1 MSRIAT
7 RGFAS
12 GLAPYLGSL
21 LDLKHAMGFPYDT
34 SERHL
39 HGFDAMCA
47 QHHAG
52 EVVLTRQMAMGWAA
66 ARPGEHPNA
75 QLRRITPVRQLA
87 KHMIG
92 LGVGA
97 FVIPGGIPGR
107 QVRYRP
113 HLFSP
118 LQLRALFDA
127 ADAVACSRYGGRREL
142 IIPVFFRMI
151 YCLGLRPGEARRLH
165 RHDVD
170 LAAGAVHIRE
180 SKGHRERVVFLS
192 GDLHSYC
199 REYDDAIA
207 VHYPD
212 RVAFFPN
219 RAADFYHPSAI
230 SHWFGELLTA
240 AGDAI
245 AARPDARPR
254 AYDLRHAH
262 VVETINR
269 WVRAGRDPQTLVP
282 YLGAHLGHTS
292 PEHTWYYFHLAA
304 DFYPDLRML
313 ANTGIEPV
321 LPEASHGIG

>member
-1 MSRIAT
+1 MTAPG
-7 RGFAS
+7 GFVS
-12 GLAPYLGSL
+12 GLAPYLDSL
-21 LDLKHAMGFPYDT
+21 LDVKHAMGFPYDT
-34 SERHL
+34 SERHR
-39 HGFDAMCA
+39 HRFDQMCA
-47 QHHAG
+47 RHHPG
-52 EVVLTRQMAMGWAA
+52 EAALTREMAMGWAA
-66 ARPGEHPNA
+66 ARAGEHPNA

-92 LGVGA
+92 LSADA

-118 LQLRALFDA
+118 AQLRALFDA
-127 ADAVACSRYGGRREL
+127 ADAIRPSPYGGRREL
-142 IIPVFFRMI
+142 IIPVFFRMM

-170 LAAGAVHIRE
+170 LAAGTVAIRE
-180 SKGHRERVVFLS
+180 SKGHAERVVFLS
-192 GDLHSYC
+192 GDLHAYC
-199 REYDDAIA
+199 RDYADAIG

-219 RAADFYHPSAI
+219 RAGDFYSR
-230 SHWFGELLTA
+230 SSVDQWFGELLTA
-240 AGDAI
+240 AGPAI
-245 AARPDARPR
+245 VSRPDARPR

-269 WVRAGRDPQTLVP
+269 WVRAGRDPQALVA
-282 YLGAHLGHTS
+282 YLSAQLGHTS

-304 DFYPDLRML
+304 DFHPDLRAQ
-313 ANTGIEPV
+313 ANSGIEDV
-321 LPEASHGIG
+321 LPEACHGLG